1 LWFATFHV
9 HAIQSLGFSDYQI
22 SMIFSLNSIPGLLV
36 VFSPKFIGRIAPK
49 MVVVY
54 ISVMVAI
61 ALIVVS
67 QTQQWLYI
75 TLGMLAIS
83 TGRILIYTMA
93 SALSTERA
101 RNRIYAQKLLARLR
115 SFGPLALITS
125 SLIVIIVLPYTS
137 YPWLFFCMSCL
148 LAGSAFYAYRFAKW
162 SLPGERATSIH
173 ISKAL
178 WSYYLMNFLSGSR
191 SILFRAFV
199 ITLLVR
205 EFDFDKSNTALLFAA
220 GSVAGF
226 VGYRLI
232 AMLSTTLSPRL
243 ILGGA
248 YTLVGLLF
256 IGFALIK
263 IPAVLV
269 FLYLV
274 DSLIFGV
281 SIVTDSTLKV
291 LVKPSELLGQIS
303 TGLSIFHIAGIIL
316 PLVAGLI
323 LAVTDNLTL
332 IFLFAAALA
341 WIAAITSQIHCAI
354 VEKFE
359 KKIATVGRVQ

>member
-1 LWFATFHV
+1 MPST
-9 HAIQSLGFSDYQI
+9 
-22 SMIFSLNSIPGLLV
+22 
-36 VFSPKFIGRIAPK
+36 
-49 MVVVY
+49 VVVG

-61 ALIVVS
+61 ALIIVS
-67 QTQQWLYI
+67 QIQQWLLV

-101 RNRIYAQKLLARLR
+101 CNRIDAQKLLARLR
-115 SFGPLALITS
+115 SFGPLALISS
-125 SLIVIIVLPYTS
+125 SLIVIIILPYTS
-137 YPWLFFCMSCL
+137 YSGLFFWMSCL
-148 LAGSAFYAYRFAKW
+148 LLLSAFYTYRFSKW
-162 SLPGERATSIH
+162 SLSGERTTNIH

-226 VGYRLI
+226 LGYRLI
-232 AMLSTTLSPRL
+232 AMLSARLSPRL
-243 ILGGA
+243 ILGSA

-256 IGFALIK
+256 VGFALIK
-263 IPAVLV
+263 IPEVL
-269 FLYLV
+269 FCLYLV

-303 TGLSIFHIAGIIL
+303 TGLSIFHIAGIVL

-332 IFLFAAALA
+332 VFLFAAVLA
-341 WIAAITSQIHCAI
+341 WIAAIVSQFHCTI
-354 VEKFE
+354 VENLEIKEAF
-359 KKIATVGRVQ
+359 ASMDRVQ